1 MFRNLK
7 AIEIAEGALLADV
20 AVILQLLI
28 TYLPLPA
35 GHSVFRILIFVVYTI
50 LVLRRGLYVSIMAT
64 GVSFFLGIILLGPQ
78 TLYTLLF
85 EACGGL
91 FLGLTMRYRWRHLP
105 VVLLGATAGALAL
118 YGALWSLAFLTGF
131 SVLLVV
137 RSLHR
142 TYDLVVAFAG
152 ALAQHIGLGAW
163 WLHSVYPLLSAL
175 ADWGFTYWWITLYLA
190 LLAFTIPFVT
200 MVYVA
205 TNFFVRLLGYDVRP
219 IPEGRMRKWLRW
231 IARRVLRA
239 GIRRGWLKR
248 RAAEVKGA

>member
-20 AVILQLLI
+20 AVILQLII

-35 GHSVFRILIFVVYTI
+35 GHSAFRILIFVVYTI
-50 LVLRRGLYVSIMAT
+50 LVLRRGLYVGIMGM
-64 GVSFFLGIILLGPQ
+64 GVSCFLGIILMGPQ
-78 TLYTLLF
+78 TLYTLFF

-91 FLGLTMRYRWRHLP
+91 FLGLTMRYRWHHFPL
-105 VVLLGATAGALAL
+105 VLLGATGGALAL
-118 YGALWSLAFLTGF
+118 YGALWGLSFLTGF
-131 SVLLVV
+131 SILLVV

-142 TYDLVVAFAG
+142 TYDLVVAFIG
-152 ALAQHIGLGAW
+152 GLAQHIGLGVW
-163 WLHSVYPLLSAL
+163 WLHSAYPLVAAV
-175 ADWGFTYWWITLYLA
+175 ADWGFTYWWFTLYLA

-219 IPEGRMRKWLRW
+219 IPEGRMRIWLRW

-239 GIRRGWLKR
+239 GIKRGWLKR
-248 RAAEVKGA
+248 RTAEVKGA